1 MGEIVAV
8 HLLYEEPFLVLI
20 DCLLFAGHLSSLLLL
35 LGLLLSLHILLPQ
48 QLLLEGQLLQLLIVL
63 DYLLASELFL
73 LFSSFLEEHL
83 ELLDLKHQHLSVL
96 ILFNVIERVDDVFQ
110 NLLQLDF
117 GGIGLLLVVALSLD
131 LVLGHL

>member
-1 MGEIVAV
+1 M
-8 HLLYEEPFLVLI
+8 
-20 DCLLFAGHLSSLLLL
+20 
-35 LGLLLSLHILLPQ
+35 GLLLSLQVLLPQ

-96 ILFNVIERVDDVFQ
+96 IFLNVIERVDDVFQ